1 MSFLSRFFFVLMLIS
16 LSGCDADLRDFCS
29 SSNDARLAD
38 AIVQIEKLRTD
49 PSRPSRALASMAS
62 ASSKR
67 TEQNSGRGI
76 GRIGFL
82 AGGGSPDPSE
92 LSRFS
97 GLGEDDRDRWQSWS
111 ESELK
116 TVETYLDWANLHR
129 EESADGEKVRRKL
142 TEVANRLVAFHGY
155 CQEGRVER
163 MLQVLHSIESDR
175 RQIRAVVCKSR

>member
-1 MSFLSRFFFVLMLIS
+1 MSSLSRVFLVLMLIF
-16 LSGCDADLRDFCS
+16 LSGCDADLKEFCS
-29 SSNDARLAD
+29 NSSDARLAD
-38 AIVQIEKLRTD
+38 AIAQIEKLRTD
-49 PSRPSRALASMAS
+49 PSRPSRALASIAS
-62 ASSKR
+62 ASSIR

-76 GRIGFL
+76 GKIGFL
-82 AGGGSPDPSE
+82 AGGRRPDPSE

-97 GLGEDDRDRWQSWS
+97 GLSEDDRDRWQSWS

-116 TVETYLDWANLHR
+116 TVEAYLDWANLHR

-163 MLQVLHSIESDR
+163 MLQVLHTIESDR
-175 RQIRAVVCKSR
+175 RQIRSVVCKAR